1 MEDRIVDHSLL
12 QHTITARMREHMH
25 ARRITLSSV
34 AKSLGCS
41 VTYVSGVFSGRE
53 KLSHLSRYEE
63 IAHAIGI
70 PRSEL
75 DTIIRNAKEEE
86 IRQSHGDTPRPNL
99 EEALRQAGII
109 DDDTVTDILRYI
121 DFRKQSK

>member
-12 QHTITARMREHMH
+12 QHTITTRLREYMH
-25 ARRITLSSV
+25 ARHITLSSI

-53 KLSHLSRYEE
+53 KLTNLTRYEE
-63 IAHAIGI
+63 IARAIGM

-75 DTIIRNAKEEE
+75 DTIIRDAKEAE
-86 IRQSHGDTPRPNL
+86 IRQTHGDAPRPNL